1 MSLLFIIL
9 IVGILWIGYVSN
21 RIPKTG
27 RAISRKGEI
36 ITATIT
42 NNNTQADKPVTMRAE
57 CDGRKFK
64 VKLKPTEAR
73 LWIKG
78 DSIKI
83 LLVENSNEYR
93 ILFNDYF
100 RDNEERIREK
110 VLNKLESVGNCIVSS
125 KLVKYEKEDFELF
138 EKSSLSSQQIFS
150 FCTSMRLIDISTVIA
165 AALGI
170 VVFLWWKTFS
180 PELMDLLAG
189 VIVLLIAVWSI
200 YSAVTN
206 CKRTLKKIR
215 KSEKE

>member
-9 IVGILWIGYVSN
+9 LGGILWIGYVSN
-21 RIPKTG
+21 RLPKTG
-27 RAISRKGEI
+27 RATLNKGEI

-42 NNNTQADKPVTMRAE
+42 NNNTQADKPVTMRAQK
-57 CDGRKFK
+57 DGRKFK

-78 DSIKI
+78 DSVQI

-93 ILFNDYF
+93 IKFNDYF
-100 RDNEERIREK
+100 KENEERIRSM
-110 VLNKLESVGNCIVSS
+110 VLDKLKTVENYLISS
-125 KLVKYEKEDFELF
+125 KLVKYKKEDFELF
-138 EKSSLSSQQIFS
+138 KKSSLSSQQIFS
-150 FCTSMRLIDISTVIA
+150 FCTSMRLIDVSAVVT

-180 PELMDLLAG
+180 PHVMDLLAG
-189 VIVLLIAVWSI
+189 IIPVLIAVWAI
-200 YSAVTN
+200 YNTVTN
-206 CKRTLKKIR
+206 CKRTLKKLR